1 MGVGGSPRELA
12 KAIADGFFQLN
23 ITNLKKYGTSDQL
36 RNMLNNLMNLEREIR
51 NEVISEDDFEG
62 TRKKH
67 FRLGNIKK
75 ARLVI
80 QGFAKSHRIGL

>member
-1 MGVGGSPRELA
+1 MGVGGSPKELA
-12 KAIADGFFQLN
+12 KAIADGFYQLN
-23 ITNLKKYGTSDQL
+23 ITNLKKFGTSDQL
-36 RNMLNNLMNLEREIR
+36 RSLLNNLMNLEREFR
-51 NEVISEDDFEG
+51 NEVISEDDFDG

-80 QGFAKSHRIGL
+80 HGFAKSHRLAL